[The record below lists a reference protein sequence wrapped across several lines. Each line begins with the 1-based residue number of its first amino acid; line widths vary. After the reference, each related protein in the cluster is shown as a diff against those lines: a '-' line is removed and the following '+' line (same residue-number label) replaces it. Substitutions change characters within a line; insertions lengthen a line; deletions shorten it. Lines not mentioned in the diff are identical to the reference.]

1 MRTKYLSCF
10 CSKNCRFKVK
20 NKVTLFDKAKL
31 LFIYRSVII
40 NVKVIVELEND
51 FANLNEQLR
60 EETSVDANTVC

>member
-1 MRTKYLSCF
+1 MRIKYLFCF

-20 NKVTLFDKAKL
+20 NKVILFDKVKF

-51 FANLNEQLR
+51 FVNFNE
-60 EETSVDANTVC
+60 